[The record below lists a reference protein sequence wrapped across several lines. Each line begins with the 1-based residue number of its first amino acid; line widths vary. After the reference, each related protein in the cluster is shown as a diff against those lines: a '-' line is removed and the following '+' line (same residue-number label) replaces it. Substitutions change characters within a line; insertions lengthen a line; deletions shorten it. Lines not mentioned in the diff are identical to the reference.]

1 MKGLRCTTNNC
12 EYNRNMRCTAI
23 SVDIS
28 QRGVCN
34 TKMKRE
40 GGILA
45 QVFEN
50 FEAAGELDAE
60 YKEVIVR
67 CSADCLYNVNRI
79 CGKDNITVEDGF
91 ASTKCF
97 SRKKPM

>member
-1 MKGLRCTTNNC
+1 MKGLRCTTSNC
-12 EYNRNMRCTAI
+12 EYNKNMHCTATNI
-23 SVDIS
+23 EINK
-28 QRGVCN
+28 RGICN

-50 FEAAGELDAE
+50 FEAASELDE
-60 YKEVIVR
+60 ELSNVTVR
-67 CSADCLYNVNRI
+67 CDANCLYNLNGL
-79 CGKDNITVEDGF
+79 CGRESISVEDGLV
-91 ASTKCF
+91 STKCF

>member
-1 MKGLRCTTNNC
+1 MKGLRCTTSNC
-12 EYNRNMRCTAI
+12 EYNRNTHCTAI

-28 QRGVCN
+28 SRAVCN

-50 FEAAGELDAE
+50 FEASTELDYEFQDVAV
-60 YKEVIVR
+60 K
-67 CSADCLYNVNRI
+67 CSADCLYNVNRL
-79 CGKDNITVEDGF
+79 CGRDSITVEDGF
-91 ASTKCF
+91 INTKCF